1 MEIAVLV
8 LVCQQKLSEWD
19 PRIREPRH
27 AEPVGSPC
35 VLDVPFDP
43 GEEKRAASK
52 GPAAQMLE
60 EPPELPQGRNLL
72 GWGGCPLPSEDEYRS
87 ELERLRLEL
96 ERLSP
101 NLKASRSQPRGP
113 YSFAFHTLPFRPRHL
128 FRSWLYDI
136 DINLLER
143 HLGSCK
149 ASRKTCRSDVDCTE
163 RVS

>member
-1 MEIAVLV
+1 MLVELAVLV

-72 GWGGCPLPSEDEYRS
+72 GWGGALC
-87 ELERLRLEL
+87 
-96 ERLSP
+96 
-101 NLKASRSQPRGP
+101 
-113 YSFAFHTLPFRPRHL
+113 RPRTNIEANW
-128 FRSWLYDI
+128 SGCAW
-136 DINLLER
+136 N
-143 HLGSCK
+143 
-149 ASRKTCRSDVDCTE
+149 
-163 RVS
+163 